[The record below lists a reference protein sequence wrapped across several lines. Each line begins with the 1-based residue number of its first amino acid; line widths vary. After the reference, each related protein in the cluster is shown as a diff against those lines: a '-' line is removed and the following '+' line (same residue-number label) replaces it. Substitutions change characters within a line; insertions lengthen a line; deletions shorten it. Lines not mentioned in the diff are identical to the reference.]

1 MEMKWCSGE
10 MSNKLA
16 WHIWNNAKIE
26 DCVPE
31 NHTIMQDG
39 IAKEVANEMVQI

>member
-1 MEMKWCSGE
+1 MEMKWYEGE
-10 MSNKLA
+10 TFHKLA
-16 WHIWNNAKIE
+16 WHIWNNIKME

-39 IAKEVANEMVQI
+39 IAKEVVNEMVQI